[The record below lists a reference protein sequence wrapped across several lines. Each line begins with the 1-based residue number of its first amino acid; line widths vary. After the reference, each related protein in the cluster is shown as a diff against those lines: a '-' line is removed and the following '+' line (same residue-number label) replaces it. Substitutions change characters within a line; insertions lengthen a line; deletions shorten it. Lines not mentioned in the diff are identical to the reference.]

1 MAWTRPQ
8 PGVAWPNNVH
18 AKSNSRSLSQKRL
31 ARRKTSVSSGS
42 CSTGTW
48 FAPGADGSGSP
59 VSFTTAS
66 VEMRTRPAGADDPA
80 APVTK
85 PVAVA
90 GDRHRWVD
98 DDVVRS
104 CEVGNTCEVDVEHQ
118 NYRARLG
125 KVVLQLATDPKFHR
139 AVSGLDVRGPSVR
152 SWNVAHHNRRKEK
165 PWREPGLF

>member
-48 FAPGADGSGSP
+48 FAPGRS

-85 PVAVA
+85 PVGVA

-118 NYRARLG
+118 NDRGRLG
-125 KVVLQLATDPKFHR
+125 KVVLQLVTDPKFHL
-139 AVSGLDVRGPSVR
+139 AISGLDVRGPSVR

-165 PWREPGLF
+165 PWREPGPF